1 MKITLPLIRPALMV
15 AVLFRTLD
23 AFRIYDAAFI
33 ITRGAN
39 DTETVSILGYN
50 QLVNRLNLGPRI
62 GRRDPD
68 LRLRDDHRV
77 HLLPL
82 PRREPGTEVTD
93 HDRIHR
99 NAEDPLGDR
108 DRRRPVL
115 RPDPGRLDHLAV
127 AQGPDDDRRPE
138 VLPDRSGRCDN
149 YSAVFQ
155 GGLGFNHALVNSI
168 GIAMITTLLA
178 LAFASMAAY
187 AITRLDFPGKTLI
200 LAGALA
206 ISMFPAI
213 SIVGGLFNVWRV
225 VGLYDTW
232 PGLILPYLSF
242 SLPLSIYIAVG
253 VLPRD
258 PVGPREGGADGR
270 RDGRAG
276 VPAGDPAAGDA
287 GRVHRRHPRRSSS
300 AWNDFLFANVLTSTD
315 AARTAPVA
323 LSFFRGASQFTDPSG
338 AIAAGA
344 VVVTIPILIM
354 VLIFQRRIV
363 SGLTAGA
370 VKG

>member
-1 MKITLPLIRPALMV
+1 MTESSPKQKFLWAVGTFV
-15 AVLFRTLD
+15 VLFYAL
-23 AFRIYDAAFI
+23 I
-33 ITRGAN
+33 
-39 DTETVSILGYN
+39 
-50 QLVNRLNLGPRI
+50 
-62 GRRDPD
+62 
-68 LRLRDDHRV
+68 
-77 HLLPL
+77 
-82 PRREPGTEVTD
+82 
-93 HDRIHR
+93 
-99 NAEDPLGDR
+99 
-108 DRRRPVL
+108 PVL
-115 RPDPGRLDHLAV
+115 WIISLSLKDPTTIGD
-127 AQGPDDDRRPE
+127 QKFFPTKWTT
-138 VLPDRSGRCDN
+138 DN
-149 YSAVFQ
+149 YNAVFS

-168 GIAMITTLLA
+168 GIAMITTLIA
-178 LAFASMAAY
+178 LVFASMAAY
-187 AITRLDFPGKTLI
+187 AITRLEFPGKTLI

-242 SLPLSIYIAVG
+242 SLPLSIYILSAFFREIPWDLEKAAQMDGATGAQAFRRVILPLAMPG
-253 VLPRD
+253 VFT
-258 PVGPREGGADGR
+258 
-270 RDGRAG
+270 AG
-276 VPAGDPAAGDA
+276 ILVFI
-287 GRVHRRHPRRSSS
+287 S

-363 SGLTAGA
+363 SGLTSGA

>member
-1 MKITLPLIRPALMV
+1 MTETTSRQKILWIIGTFV
-15 AVLFRTLD
+15 VLFYALVPV
-23 AFRIYDAAFI
+23 AWI
-33 ITRGAN
+33 ISLSLKDPT
-39 DTETVSILGYN
+39 T
-50 QLVNRLNLGPRI
+50 I
-62 GRRDPD
+62 GDQKFFP
-68 LRLRDDHRV
+68 
-77 HLLPL
+77 
-82 PRREPGTEVTD
+82 TKTTW
-93 HDRIHR
+93 
-99 NAEDPLGDR
+99 
-108 DRRRPVL
+108 
-115 RPDPGRLDHLAV
+115 
-127 AQGPDDDRRPE
+127 
-138 VLPDRSGRCDN
+138 DN

-168 GIAMITTLLA
+168 GIALITTLIA
-178 LAFASMAAY
+178 LVFASMAAY
-187 AITRLDFPGKTLI
+187 AITRLQFPGKTLI

-206 ISMFPAI
+206 VSMFPAI

-242 SLPLSIYIAVG
+242 SLPLSIYILSAFFREIPWDLEKAAQMDGATGAQAFRRVILPLAMPG
-253 VLPRD
+253 VFT
-258 PVGPREGGADGR
+258 
-270 RDGRAG
+270 AG
-276 VPAGDPAAGDA
+276 ILVFI
-287 GRVHRRHPRRSSS
+287 S

-363 SGLTAGA
+363 SGLTSGA

>member
-1 MKITLPLIRPALMV
+1 MTESTQRQKILWVIGTFV
-15 AVLFRTLD
+15 VLFYALVPV
-23 AFRIYDAAFI
+23 AWI
-33 ITRGAN
+33 ISLSLKDPT
-39 DTETVSILGYN
+39 T
-50 QLVNRLNLGPRI
+50 I
-62 GRRDPD
+62 GDQKF
-68 LRLRDDHRV
+68 
-77 HLLPL
+77 LP
-82 PRREPGTEVTD
+82 TKTTW
-93 HDRIHR
+93 
-99 NAEDPLGDR
+99 
-108 DRRRPVL
+108 
-115 RPDPGRLDHLAV
+115 
-127 AQGPDDDRRPE
+127 
-138 VLPDRSGRCDN
+138 DN

-168 GIAMITTLLA
+168 GIALITTLIA
-178 LAFASMAAY
+178 LVFASMAAY
-187 AITRLDFPGKTLI
+187 AITRLEFPGKTLI

-206 ISMFPAI
+206 VSMFPAI

-242 SLPLSIYIAVG
+242 SLPLSIYILSAFFREIPWDLEKAAQMDGATGAQAFRRVILPLAMPG
-253 VLPRD
+253 VFT
-258 PVGPREGGADGR
+258 
-270 RDGRAG
+270 AG
-276 VPAGDPAAGDA
+276 ILVFI
-287 GRVHRRHPRRSSS
+287 S

>member
-1 MKITLPLIRPALMV
+1 MESTSGKQKGLWAIGTVVVLAYALI
-15 AVLFRTLD
+15 
-23 AFRIYDAAFI
+23 
-33 ITRGAN
+33 
-39 DTETVSILGYN
+39 
-50 QLVNRLNLGPRI
+50 
-62 GRRDPD
+62 
-68 LRLRDDHRV
+68 
-77 HLLPL
+77 
-82 PRREPGTEVTD
+82 
-93 HDRIHR
+93 
-99 NAEDPLGDR
+99 
-108 DRRRPVL
+108 PVL
-115 RPDPGRLDHLAV
+115 WIMSLSMKDPTTIGD
-127 AQGPDDDRRPE
+127 QKFFPTKWTW
-138 VLPDRSGRCDN
+138 DN

-168 GIAMITTLLA
+168 GIALITTVIA

-187 AITRLDFPGKTLI
+187 AITRLDFPGKTAI
-200 LAGALA
+200 LLGALA

-213 SIVGGLFNVWRV
+213 SIVGGLFNVWRNI
-225 VGLYDTW
+225 GLYDTW

-242 SLPLSIYIAVG
+242 SLPLSIYILSAFFREIPWDLEKAAQMDGATGAQAFRRVILPLAMPG
-253 VLPRD
+253 VFT
-258 PVGPREGGADGR
+258 
-270 RDGRAG
+270 AG
-276 VPAGDPAAGDA
+276 ILVFI
-287 GRVHRRHPRRSSS
+287 S

-363 SGLTAGA
+363 SGLTSGA